1 MAVYVDA
8 AIWSWCGLK
17 WCHLLADDTDELH
30 RFAARLGIKR
40 SSFQCAPTATTPHYD
55 LTAYERSRAVALGA
69 LACSREEI
77 VAVRHRLRRVRLS
90 AAGLPDDQA
99 SALSSAKPGDAST
112 SAVLVLRASRAA
124 TSSR

>member
-1 MAVYVDA
+1 MTVYVDA

-40 SSFQCAPTATTPHYD
+40 SSFQCAPKATTPHYD

-77 VAVRHRLRRVRLS
+77 VAVRHHLRRVRLP

-99 SALSSAKPGDAST
+99 SALSSAKAGDAST

>member
-40 SSFQCAPTATTPHYD
+40 SSFQCAPKATTPHYD

-99 SALSSAKPGDAST
+99 SARSSANASDASI
-112 SAVLVLRASRAA
+112 SAVLVLQASRAA